1 MVMVPL
7 NLQLLFEHTSSFQ
20 PKFFSFE
27 STLRNPHVLAGFDC
41 HQFDT
46 ADLSGMFE
54 RSLEVP
60 AFNARLGSFVEQF
73 AESGQAFC
81 WRGHPSDRTGWLL
94 TTVYRWFY
102 SWQRRPNRSEP
113 FAFPLR
119 NFRVPD
125 WAPRDVWSGFAD
137 IQIISEILFWKA
149 WLSDPRGSRR

>member
-60 AFNARLGSFVEQF
+60 AFNARLGSFVGQF

-81 WRGHPSDRTGWLL
+81 WRGHPSDRTG
-94 TTVYRWFY
+94 
-102 SWQRRPNRSEP
+102 
-113 FAFPLR
+113 
-119 NFRVPD
+119 
-125 WAPRDVWSGFAD
+125 
-137 IQIISEILFWKA
+137 
-149 WLSDPRGSRR
+149 